1 MNSSMDSMKNN
12 SNTINYLFLLIIIG
26 LFIIGYYDIFQWMY
40 GRYMGADSYY
50 SHGFL
55 VPFVSGYLIWLK
67 KEELAQVQKKG
78 SWIGLLLIIT
88 AVLIHIFGTA
98 IYIFSVSGFSIW
110 ILIVGV
116 SLFLY
121 GTEVTRIILFPLLFL
136 LFMFP
141 LPGAIITMISFPLK
155 VLVAQMGAKI
165 ASLIGIP
172 LLLEGFVITIP
183 QGDLLVGNPCS
194 GLRSLIAFLS
204 MGSLFAYF
212 SDLSKGRQL
221 FLFLLTIPIAIASNL
236 VRVPI
241 LIYWSYKWG
250 LESAA
255 PDTLVHTGSGFVVFI
270 LGLLLLF
277 VALRCLGGAYEK

>member
-1 MNSSMDSMKNN
+1 MSSSENDCS
-12 SNTINYLFLLIIIG
+12 SSRSGTYLLLLVIVG
-26 LFIIGYYDIFQWMY
+26 LFVVGYYDIFQWMY
-40 GRYMGADSYY
+40 GRYMGEDSYY

-67 KEELAQVQKKG
+67 KEELALAQKKG
-78 SWIGLLLIIT
+78 SWIGLLLIVS

-121 GTEVTRIILFPLLFL
+121 GTEVTKIILFPLFFL

-155 VLVAQMGAKI
+155 VLVAQMGVKI
-165 ASLIGIP
+165 ASLLGVP

-194 GLRSLIAFLS
+194 GLRSLIAFLA

-212 SDLSKGRQL
+212 SDLSRGKQI

-270 LGLLLLF
+270 LGLILLF
-277 VALRCLGGAYEK
+277 IALRCLGGTFEK

>member
-1 MNSSMDSMKNN
+1 MNNFTTTTKNN
-12 SNTINYLFLLIIIG
+12 SNTVIYLFLSIIIG
-26 LFIIGYYDIFQWMY
+26 LFVIGYYDIFQWMY

-55 VPFVSGYLIWLK
+55 VPFVSGYLIWLQR
-67 KEELAQVQKKG
+67 EELAQVQKKG
-78 SWIGLLLIIT
+78 SWVGLLLIVA
-88 AVLIHIFGTA
+88 AVLIHIFGTV

-110 ILIVGV
+110 ILIVGI

-121 GTEVTRIILFPLLFL
+121 GTAVTRIIFFPLAFL

-155 VLVAQMGAKI
+155 VLVAQMGVKI
-165 ASLIGIP
+165 ASLLGVP

-194 GLRSLIAFLS
+194 GLRSLIAFLA

-212 SDLSKGRQL
+212 SELSKGRQI

-241 LIYWSYKWG
+241 LIYWSYKRG

-255 PDTLVHTGSGFVVFI
+255 PDTMVHTGSGFVVFI
-270 LGLLLLF
+270 LGLILLF
-277 VALRCLGGAYEK
+277 IALRCLGGTHEK

>member
-1 MNSSMDSMKNN
+1 MSSIENN
-12 SNTINYLFLLIIIG
+12 YCSSRSVTYLLLLVIAG
-26 LFIIGYYDIFQWMY
+26 LFVVGYFDIFQWMY
-40 GRYMGADSYY
+40 GRYMGDDSYY

-67 KEELAQVQKKG
+67 KEELALTHKEG
-78 SWIGLLLIIT
+78 TWIGLLLIII

-121 GTEVTRIILFPLLFL
+121 GKAVTRIILFPLLFL

-155 VLVAQMGAKI
+155 VLVAQMGVKI
-165 ASLIGIP
+165 ASLLGVP

-194 GLRSLIAFLS
+194 GLRSLIAFLA

-212 SDLSKGRQL
+212 SDLSKGRQI
-221 FLFLLTIPIAIASNL
+221 FLFFLTIPIAIASNL

-241 LIYWSYKWG
+241 LIYWSYRWG

-270 LGLLLLF
+270 LGLILLF
-277 VALRCLGGAYEK
+277 IALRFLGGTYEK

>member
-1 MNSSMDSMKNN
+1 MS
-12 SNTINYLFLLIIIG
+12 
-26 LFIIGYYDIFQWMY
+26 
-40 GRYMGADSYY
+40 ADSYY

-67 KEELAQVQKKG
+67 KEELVQAKKSG
-78 SWIGLLLIIT
+78 SWLGLLLIVT

-110 ILIVGV
+110 ILIVGI

-121 GTEVTRIILFPLLFL
+121 GKEVTKIILFPLFFL

-155 VLVAQMGAKI
+155 VLVAQMGVKI
-165 ASLIGIP
+165 ASLLGVP

-194 GLRSLIAFLS
+194 GLRSLIAFLA

-212 SDLSKGRQL
+212 SDLSRGKQI

-270 LGLLLLF
+270 LGLILLF
-277 VALRCLGGAYEK
+277 IALRCLGGTFEK